1 MQAPRAPERDSPP
14 GPDIRTIQAHP
25 RLTTDMATTT
35 ANQQAAPQSA
45 KPGPLKRILLIV
57 LIAILAAGAAGGGV
71 WFFMS
76 RHAGSAPA
84 AASAPP
90 PLTPTAV
97 PVYYALEP
105 MTVNLQSDDGETHYL
120 RIGLTLKLDSQ
131 ATQDALVARMPEI
144 RSRLLLA
151 LSNKHP
157 SDLAPLDGKRALAAE
172 LAALISQPSD
182 PRGTP
187 AKVEDVLFTEFVVQ

>member
-1 MQAPRAPERDSPP
+1 
-14 GPDIRTIQAHP
+14 
-25 RLTTDMATTT
+25 MATTP
-35 ANQQAAPQSA
+35 ASQQAAPQGA
-45 KPGPLKRILLIV
+45 KPGPMKRILVIA
-57 LIAILAAGAAGGGV
+57 LIAILAAAAAGGAT

-76 RHAGSAPA
+76 RHEASAPA
-84 AASAPP
+84 APAAAPP
-90 PLTPTAV
+90 AL

-105 MTVNLQSDDGETHYL
+105 MTVNLQSDDGESHYL

-157 SDLAPLDGKRALAAE
+157 SDLAPLDGKRALATE
-172 LAALISQPSD
+172 LAVLISQPAGANEKPMHVD
-182 PRGTP
+182 
-187 AKVEDVLFTEFVVQ
+187 DVLFTEFVVQ

>member
-1 MQAPRAPERDSPP
+1 
-14 GPDIRTIQAHP
+14 
-25 RLTTDMATTT
+25 MATTT
-35 ANQQAAPQSA
+35 ASQQAAPQSA
-45 KPGPLKRILLIV
+45 KPGPMKRILLIA
-57 LIAILAAGAAGGGV
+57 LIAILAAAAAGAAT

-76 RHAGSAPA
+76 RHAASAPITPA
-84 AASAPP
+84 AAP
-90 PLTPTAV
+90 PTA

-105 MTVNLQSDDGETHYL
+105 MTVNLQSDDGESHYL

-157 SDLAPLDGKRALAAE
+157 SDLAPLDGKRALATE
-172 LAALISQPSD
+172 LAVLISQPPGANEKPMHVD
-182 PRGTP
+182 
-187 AKVEDVLFTEFVVQ
+187 DVLFTEFVVQ